1 MYPNRLGIAKFDR
14 LEITCFEIFND
25 DGKFNHHEYWIDK
38 TSFRYDTLL
47 DELEREHETISRL
60 LFRLGEEAFLE
71 SVLNWDPSSDKTRET
86 FYSYLA
92 RQVKDWEDQPRV

>member
-14 LEITCFEIFND
+14 LEIVCYEIYD
-25 DGKFNHHEYWIDK
+25 DGKLSHHEYVIGD
-38 TSFRYDTLL
+38 TSFRYDGLL
-47 DELEREHETISRL
+47 DELDRDYPTISRL
-60 LFRLGEEAFLE
+60 LFALGENMFLGA
-71 SVLNWDPSSDKTRET
+71 VLSWDPSLDTTRDA